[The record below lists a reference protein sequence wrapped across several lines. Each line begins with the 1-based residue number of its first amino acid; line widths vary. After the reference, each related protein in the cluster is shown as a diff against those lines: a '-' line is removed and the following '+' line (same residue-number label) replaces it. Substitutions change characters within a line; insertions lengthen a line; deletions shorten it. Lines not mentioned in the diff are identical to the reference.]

1 VWSDA
6 LTTIAKGLP
15 HDPPARQGA
24 YAGGAGRAGAGANGE
39 IKLYAPMDSM
49 LELIAEVRR
58 LRAENSCLRM
68 DVIQLLPQKD
78 ED

>member
-1 VWSDA
+1 MTRPLDKA
-6 LTTIAKGLP
+6 LTPEEL
-15 HDPPARQGA
+15 DELER
-24 YAGGAGRAGAGANGE
+24 GANGE